1 MKENNDLIKE
11 SNQNKVEKT
20 VTFNLI
26 EIIIIILMTGLVVGV
41 STGIVVYRN
50 YNNNEK
56 NIPGHKTDY
65 LSEFES
71 AYYNILNSYVEKVNE
86 KELMNAA
93 IEGMYNFL
101 GDPYTSYLDET
112 MSDDL
117 TDRLNGYKGIGV
129 EITKIEQGILVANVF
144 ENGPADIAGLEIGDI
159 IVKING
165 KDVTKSTAAEAQTM
179 IKKSAD
185 SKIEMS
191 VLRGGITITLE
202 IDVKEVHVP
211 TIEKSI
217 YEGVGYIRITSFS
230 NKTSE
235 QFETAL
241 KELEE
246 QNITSLVIDLR
257 NNGGGYL
264 NAAYEIAEL
273 FVEKGKNIYGLET
286 KKGTTFYEDR
296 TKASRN
302 YKVGIL
308 MNGGSASASEI
319 LAAALKES
327 YGATLIGTLSYG
339 KGTVQ
344 ETSELSTG
352 GMIKYTTAYWLTP
365 DGNKIDGKGL
375 KPDVDINGAFRDGL
389 PYEEDVQLKEAI
401 NTVK

>member
-1 MKENNDLIKE
+1 MKNKNDLEEINE
-11 SNQNKVEKT
+11 NKIEKT
-20 VTFNLI
+20 VSFNLV
-26 EIIIIILMTGLVVGV
+26 EIIIIILMTGLVAGV
-41 STGIVVYRN
+41 STGIIVYRN
-50 YNNNEK
+50 YNKTEIN
-56 NIPGHKTDY
+56 GTSHKTDY
-65 LSEFES
+65 LNEFES

-129 EITKIEQGILVANVF
+129 EITKIEEGILVANVF
-144 ENGPADIAGLEIGDI
+144 KDGPADIAGLETGDI

-165 KDVTKSTAAEAQTM
+165 KDVTKSTAAEAQKM
-179 IKKSAD
+179 IKESAD
-185 SKIEMS
+185 SKIEIS

-211 TIEKSI
+211 TIEKAN
-217 YEGVGYIRITSFS
+217 YDGVGYIRISSFA

-235 QFETAL
+235 QFENAL
-241 KELEE
+241 KDLEAE
-246 QNITSLVIDLR
+246 GITSLVIDLR

-273 FVEKGKNIYGLET
+273 FIEKGKNVYGLET
-286 KKGTTFYEDR
+286 KKGTTFYEDT
-296 TKASRN
+296 TKTSRN

-308 MNGGSASASEI
+308 INGGSASASEI

-344 ETSELSTG
+344 ETSELSSG

-365 DGNKIDGKGL
+365 NGNKINGKGL
-375 KPDVDINGAFRDGL
+375 TPDVEINGSYSEGL
-389 PYEEDVQLKEAI
+389 ELEKDVQLKEAI

>member
-165 KDVTKSTAAEAQTM
+165 KDVTKSTAAEAQNM

-302 YKVGIL
+302 YKIGIL

-375 KPDVDINGAFRDGL
+375 KPDVEINGAFRDGL